1 MMSFFRESVF
11 SGRVG
16 RAVSIGTASALLGA
30 CGAQP
35 GTGSA
40 DTTAAVV
47 AESVPVAPIPDGP
60 FGAAILRG
68 KALLANTRDSLP
80 DHVGNQLRCMSCHLD
95 EGRRRQ
101 GSWVGVHARYPQYR
115 PRSGTVETLE
125 FRINDCL
132 KRSMNGRP
140 LPEDSREM
148 REMIAYFAWLSIG
161 VPVGDTLTRPVP
173 LLAFL
178 PGDSA
183 RGAALFSA
191 RCVVCHGPDGAGTA
205 AGPPLWGEGSY
216 NVGAGMTRVRTA
228 ATFIRYNMPLTEPGT
243 LSEQEAFD
251 LATFINRQPRPDYA
265 GKELDWPNGDPP
277 PDVAYETRAAKARQ
291 VAPR

>member
-1 MMSFFRESVF
+1 MSSFRNPVTT
-11 SGRVG
+11 GRV
-16 RAVSIGTASALLGA
+16 R
-30 CGAQP
+30 Q
-35 GTGSA
+35 
-40 DTTAAVV
+40 AAVV
-47 AESVPVAPIPDGP
+47 AAAATLLSSCGAGTAAAPADSTALSAQAAAVPPIPDGP

-68 KALLANTRDSLP
+68 KALLADTRDSLP

-132 KRSMNGRP
+132 KRSMDGKP
-140 LPEDSREM
+140 LPDDSREM
-148 REMIAYFAWLSIG
+148 REMIAYLAYLSIG
-161 VPVGDTLTRPVP
+161 VPVGDTVTRPVP
-173 LLAFL
+173 LLAFI
-178 PGDSA
+178 PGDSI
-183 RGAALFSA
+183 RGAALYTA
-191 RCVVCHGPDGAGTA
+191 RCAVCHGPDGAGTA

-228 ATFIRYNMPLTEPGT
+228 ATFIRYNMPLHEPGT
-243 LSEQEAFD
+243 VTEQEAFD

-277 PDVAYETRAAKARQ
+277 PDAAYETRAARARQ

>member
-1 MMSFFRESVF
+1 MSFFRQSVF
-11 SGRVG
+11 SQRLVHRVAT
-16 RAVSIGTASALLGA
+16 AVATALLA
-30 CGAQP
+30 CGPQP
-35 GTGSA
+35 EGGSA
-40 DTTAAVV
+40 DTTAPVTHSA
-47 AESVPVAPIPDGP
+47 SVAPIPDGP

-68 KALLANTRDSLP
+68 RALLADTRDSLP

-115 PRSGTVETLE
+115 PRSATVETLE
-125 FRINDCL
+125 FRVNDCL
-132 KRSMNGRP
+132 KRSMNGKP
-140 LPEDSREM
+140 LPTDSREM
-148 REMIAYFAWLSIG
+148 REIIAYFAYLSIG
-161 VPVGDTLTRPVP
+161 VPVGDTVTRPVP
-173 LLAFL
+173 LLPFI

-183 RGAALFSA
+183 RGAALYTA
-191 RCVVCHGPDGAGTA
+191 RCVLCHGPDGSGTA
-205 AGPPLWGEGSY
+205 AGPPLWGDGSY

-228 ATFIRYNMPLTEPGT
+228 ATFIRYNMPLTEPGS

-251 LATFINRQPRPDYA
+251 LATFINRQPRPDYP

-277 PDVAYETRAAKARQ
+277 ADVAYETRAAKARQ

>member
-1 MMSFFRESVF
+1 MMSDRHR
-11 SGRVG
+11 G
-16 RAVSIGTASALLGA
+16 I
-30 CGAQP
+30 
-35 GTGSA
+35 
-40 DTTAAVV
+40 AVV
-47 AESVPVAPIPDGP
+47 AAAILLFAACREGRRDGVGDPAAVAGAAPAAPAAPIPEGP
-60 FGAAILRG
+60 WGAAVLRG
-68 KALLANTRDSLP
+68 RALLADTRDSLP
-80 DHVGNQLRCMSCHLD
+80 GHVGNQLRCMSCHLD

-132 KRSMNGRP
+132 KRSMNGKP
-140 LPEDSREM
+140 LPTDSREM
-148 REMIAYFAWLSIG
+148 REMIAYFAWLSTGI
-161 VPVGDTLTRPVP
+161 PVGDTATRPVP
-173 LLAFL
+173 LLAFV

-183 RGAALFSA
+183 RGASLFA
-191 RCVVCHGPDGAGTA
+191 AKCTLCHGLDGAGTA

-243 LSEQEAFD
+243 LSEQDAFD
-251 LATFINRQPRPDYA
+251 LATFINRQPRPDYP

-277 PDVAYETRAAKARQ
+277 ADVAYETRAAQTRQ
-291 VAPR
+291 LAPR